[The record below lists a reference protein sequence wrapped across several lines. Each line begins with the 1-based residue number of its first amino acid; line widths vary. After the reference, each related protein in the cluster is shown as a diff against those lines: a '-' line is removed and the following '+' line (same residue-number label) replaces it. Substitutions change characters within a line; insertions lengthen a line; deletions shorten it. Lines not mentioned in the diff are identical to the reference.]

1 MTKRIFDICF
11 SLTGLIILS
20 PFILLISI
28 LIILTMPGRIFFIQ
42 PRIGRNGRA
51 FKLFKFRTMKRSSSR
66 IENAF
71 NPGDKCRIT
80 LVGGFL
86 RKYKLDEL
94 PQFINVLIG
103 DMSVVGPRPE
113 TAEWIKAYPEKW
125 EVILKVRPGITDN
138 ASIEFRNEEKLLSA
152 SSNPYKVYRDE
163 ILPKKLN
170 YYLEYV
176 NHNTFTGDLQI
187 ILQTVKIIFS

>member
-1 MTKRIFDICF
+1 
-11 SLTGLIILS
+11 
-20 PFILLISI
+20 
-28 LIILTMPGRIFFIQ
+28 MPGCIFFIQ
-42 PRIGRNGRA
+42 PRTGKSGRI
-51 FKLFKFRTMKRSSSR
+51 FMLFKFRTMKSSSSK

-71 NPGDKCRIT
+71 NPGDKSRIT

-94 PQFINVLIG
+94 PQLINVLIG
-103 DMSVVGPRPE
+103 DMSIVGPRPE
-113 TAEWIKAYPEKW
+113 TAEWIKAYPEIW
-125 EVILKVRPGITDN
+125 EVVLQVRPGITDN
-138 ASIEFRNEEKLLSA
+138 ASIEFRNEEELLSA
-152 SSNPYKVYRDE
+152 SDNPYKVYRDD

-176 NHNTFTGDLQI
+176 NHNSFAGDLQI